1 MGGLT
6 RYNLNCE
13 GSCTVLPRCGVHSL
27 ELQADSKQE
36 VNELQT
42 KLPSLMHVLKC
53 VRLCCMRV
61 SGHLQCEGFGL
72 HHSFQND
79 KALSGDVD
87 ITAVLHLVP
96 DIRVHSLKDTG
107 QSISPSGGYR
117 SPDLENASKP
127 KKTVSIG

>member
-1 MGGLT
+1 ML
-6 RYNLNCE
+6 
-13 GSCTVLPRCGVHSL
+13 
-27 ELQADSKQE
+27 
-36 VNELQT
+36 
-42 KLPSLMHVLKC
+42 
-53 VRLCCMRV
+53 V